1 MVRAEATKY
10 SPGTYVMD
18 DQVKWYYRFH
28 FGKKTRSI
36 FDYAKLGT
44 VLNLGIGDFS
54 LLPGVDRREAFNL
67 IDSIQKKTNA
77 EFLNDY
83 IISRSLSFFR
93 IVLSAKSEEST

>member
-1 MVRAEATKY
+1 MK
-10 SPGTYVMD
+10 

-44 VLNLGIGDFS
+44 VLNLGIGALS
-54 LLPGVDRREAFNL
+54 LLPGVDRREAFNF
-67 IDSIQKKTNA
+67 IDSIQKRTGA

-83 IISRSLSFFR
+83 IIRDPELLSYRVERTLELALAEFKENHG
-93 IVLSAKSEEST
+93 ADQ